1 MARSLCRLPSFC
13 LHPIVIAAILASAC
27 TSQQPSSSAESAP
40 TPTSSASKS
49 FPSGELVDLSHT
61 YDSTTLFWPTAAQ
74 RWVLNKESEGE
85 TAGGYYYSANNFS
98 SAEHGGTH
106 IDAPVHFARGKLSV
120 DRIPLDSLIA
130 PAVVIDV
137 TAASAKDAD
146 YQITAEDLQ
155 AFEQQHGEIPR
166 GTIVLLKT
174 GFASRWPDAQKYLGT
189 AERGEAAVARLHFPG
204 LHPAAAEWLVANRAV
219 KAVGID
225 TASIDYGQSKLFET
239 HRELMGH
246 DIPALENLA
255 SLDRLPPT
263 GAYLIAL
270 PMKIGGGSG
279 APLRAVAVLPVGR

>member
-1 MARSLCRLPSFC
+1 MTRPLSC
-13 LHPIVIAAILASAC
+13 LVLAAAILASAC
-27 TSQQPSSSAESAP
+27 TRPQPAP
-40 TPTSSASKS
+40 PTETGTTPSASAS
-49 FPSGELVDLSHT
+49 FPAGELIDLSHS
-61 YDSTTLFWPTAAQ
+61 YDATTLFWPTAAQ
-74 RWVLNKESEGE
+74 RWVLNKEAEGE
-85 TAGGYYYSANNFS
+85 TAAGYYYSANNFS

-130 PAVVIDV
+130 PAIVVDV
-137 TAASAKDAD
+137 TDASAKDAD
-146 YQITAEDLQ
+146 YQVTAEDLQ
-155 AFEQQHGEIPR
+155 KFEQEHGQIPR

-174 GFASRWPDAQKYLGT
+174 GFASRWPDAQTYLGT
-189 AERGEAAVARLHFPG
+189 AERGEGAVARLHFPG
-204 LHPAAAEWLVANRAV
+204 LHPAAAEWLVANRSV

-239 HRELMGH
+239 HRALMGH

-263 GAYLIAL
+263 GTFLIAL

-279 APLRAVAVLPVGR
+279 APLRAVAILPSPRPRQAAP

>member
-1 MARSLCRLPSFC
+1 MTRSLSCF
-13 LHPIVIAAILASAC
+13 IIAIAIAVVAPAC
-27 TSQQPSSSAESAP
+27 TRGPAAPPASESAP
-40 TPTSSASKS
+40 APSASTP
-49 FPSGELVDLSHT
+49 FPAGALVDLSHA

-74 RWVLNKESEGE
+74 RWVLNKEAEGE

-120 DRIPLDSLIA
+120 DQIPLDSLIA
-130 PAVVIDV
+130 PAVVVDV
-137 TAASAKDAD
+137 TDASTRDAD
-146 YQITAEDLQ
+146 YQITAGDLQ
-155 AFEQQHGEIPR
+155 AFEKEHGPIPS

-189 AERGEAAVARLHFPG
+189 AERGDAAVARLHFPG
-204 LHPAAAEWLVANRAV
+204 LHPAAAEWLVSNRSV

-239 HRELMGH
+239 HRTLMGR

-255 SLDRLPPT
+255 SLDRLPAT
-263 GAYLIAL
+263 GAFLIAL

-279 APLRAVAVLPVGR
+279 APLRAVAIVPASRGTQGAP

>member
-1 MARSLCRLPSFC
+1 MSRSRSCLIVALAVMASG
-13 LHPIVIAAILASAC
+13 C
-27 TSQQPSSSAESAP
+27 TRQESAAP
-40 TPTSSASKS
+40 KSESAGSSVSAA
-49 FPSGELVDLSHT
+49 FPAGDLVDLSHA

-85 TAGGYYYSANNFS
+85 TAGGYYYSANNFA

-130 PAVVIDV
+130 PVVVVDV
-137 TAASAKDAD
+137 TDASARDAD
-146 YQITAEDLQ
+146 YQVSADDLQ
-155 AFEQQHGEIPR
+155 DFESQHGEIPS
-166 GTIVLLKT
+166 GSIVLLKT
-174 GFASRWPDAQKYLGT
+174 GFASRWPDAQRYLGT
-189 AERGEAAVARLHFPG
+189 AERGETAVAKLHFPG
-204 LHPAAAEWLVANRAV
+204 LHPSAAEWLVSNRSV

-239 HRELMGH
+239 HRTLMGR

-263 GAYLIAL
+263 GAFLIAL

-279 APLRAVAVLPVGR
+279 APLRAVAVLPAGR